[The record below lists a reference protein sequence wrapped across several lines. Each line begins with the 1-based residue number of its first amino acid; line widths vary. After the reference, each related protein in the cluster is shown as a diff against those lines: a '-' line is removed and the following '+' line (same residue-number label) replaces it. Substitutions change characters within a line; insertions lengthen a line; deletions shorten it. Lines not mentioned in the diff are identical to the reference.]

1 MQFNPE
7 EWGNK
12 MTKSIRTLLL
22 VSLSCFTAVGVSAA
36 NSKKPTNSN
45 KKPEQIVVTVHKA
58 EKGLIFEVKSDEYK
72 KGDANYLLAE
82 LKLQKGGDCQIIA
95 VVDDRVP
102 LSAITEISE
111 MAINAGFKDI
121 RPFVLWHKTGR
132 MAQIQ
137 FGPAIKFTQDPDKIA
152 KREKA
157 Q

>member
-1 MQFNPE
+1 
-7 EWGNK
+7 
-12 MTKSIRTLLL
+12 MTTTSAKALLL
-22 VSLSCFTAVGVSAA
+22 TSLGCMIAVGVYAA
-36 NSKKPTNSN
+36 NPDKAKHSTKN
-45 KKPEQIVVTVHKA
+45 PEQIVVSVYRA
-58 EKGLIFEVKSDEYK
+58 EKGLLFEVESNEYK

-82 LKLQKGGDCQIIA
+82 IKLHKGGDCQIIA
-95 VVDDRVP
+95 LVDDRVP

-137 FGPAIKFTQDPDKIA
+137 FGPAIKSTRDPDKID

>member
-1 MQFNPE
+1 
-7 EWGNK
+7 
-12 MTKSIRTLLL
+12 MTKSVRTLLL
-22 VSLSCFTAVGVSAA
+22 ACLICSLAVGVYAA
-36 NSKKPTNSN
+36 NSTKTTPSD
-45 KKPEQIVVTVHKA
+45 KKPEQIVVKVHKA
-58 EKGLIFEVKSDEYK
+58 DKGLLFEVESGEYK

-82 LKLQKGGDCQIIA
+82 LKLHKGGDCQIIA
-95 VVDDRVP
+95 VVDDRIP

-137 FGPAIKFTQDPDKIA
+137 FGPAIKFTNDPDKIA
-152 KREKA
+152 KRENA